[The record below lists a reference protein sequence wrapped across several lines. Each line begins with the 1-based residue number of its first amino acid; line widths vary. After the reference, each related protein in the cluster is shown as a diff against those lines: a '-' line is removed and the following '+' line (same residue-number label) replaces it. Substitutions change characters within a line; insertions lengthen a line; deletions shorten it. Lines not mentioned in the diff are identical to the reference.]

1 MKITDRE
8 LREKIIEEIGVSTE
22 TDLIL
27 SEETELYD
35 DMGLSSMEAYVL
47 LNDLEEAFGVRIHAM
62 ALRHVRTVGDLCDL
76 VYGSMSGRK

>member
-1 MKITDRE
+1 MKITDKE

-22 TDLIL
+22 TDLVL
-27 SEETELYD
+27 SEGTELYD

-47 LNDLEEAFGVRIHAM
+47 LNDLEEAFGVRIHAA